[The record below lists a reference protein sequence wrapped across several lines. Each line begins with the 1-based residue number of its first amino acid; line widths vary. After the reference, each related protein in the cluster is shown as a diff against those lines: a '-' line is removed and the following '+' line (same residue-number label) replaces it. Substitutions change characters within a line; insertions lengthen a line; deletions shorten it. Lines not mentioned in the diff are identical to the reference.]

1 MRSARILFAAT
12 ATAAALAVTTPGA
25 HALTT
30 GDWDKDDSAHSQK
43 RDHDKPHGGVHAG
56 GGALSLVGADDW
68 SKDHGKDEHGTKEH
82 GKDEHGKKEHGKP
95 QGGVHTGGGAL
106 SAVNADD
113 WSKAGSDTKDHGK
126 EWGKEHGKPHGGVH
140 TGGGALSAVNADD
153 WSKAGSDT
161 KDHGKEWGKDHE
173 KPKGG
178 MHTGGGGL
186 ANSGTNVTGGVV
198 LAGALAAFVLHRRKK
213 TAGAN
218 A

>member
-30 GDWDKDDSAHSQK
+30 GDWGKDDSAHSQK
-43 RDHDKPHGGVHAG
+43 RDHDKPHGGVHTGGGALSLVGADDWSKDHGKDEHGTKDHGKDEHGKKEHGKPHGGVHTG

-68 SKDHGKDEHGTKEH
+68 SKDHGKDEHGTKEY
-82 GKDEHGKKEHGKP
+82 GKP
-95 QGGVHTGGGAL
+95 HGGVHTGGGAL
-106 SAVNADD
+106 TAVNADD

-126 EWGKEHGKPHGGVH
+126 DWGKE
-140 TGGGALSAVNADD
+140 
-153 WSKAGSDT
+153 
-161 KDHGKEWGKDHE
+161 HE

-186 ANSGTNVTGGVV
+186 ANSGTNVTGGVL

-213 TAGAN
+213 AAGAN

>member
-30 GDWDKDDSAHSQK
+30 GDWGKDDSAHSQK
-43 RDHDKPHGGVHAG
+43 RDHDKPHGGVHTG

-68 SKDHGKDEHGTKEH
+68 SKDHGKDEHGTKDH

-95 QGGVHTGGGAL
+95 HGGVHTGGGAL
-106 SAVNADD
+106 TAVNADD

-126 EWGKEHGKPHGGVH
+126 DWGKE
-140 TGGGALSAVNADD
+140 
-153 WSKAGSDT
+153 
-161 KDHGKEWGKDHE
+161 HE

-186 ANSGTNVTGGVV
+186 ANSGTNVTGGVL

-213 TAGAN
+213 AAGAN